1 MHFCIHPETGSSSE
15 ANGAEKYCA
24 LYNFVTKACRNSGPC
39 QVVDLFLQNYLRT
52 SIAGFIIS
60 RHSEEVKTGPLFGNQ
75 FKIDPSTV
83 PNAFQL
89 EFIDIQNHNDFDGI
103 FSKLLTF
110 YAKYVSEETS
120 PNLVRLALRNI
131 SLFGSSYCC
140 EQLFSIMKNVK
151 AKSRSLRSDEYLS
164 GVLTTA
170 TSTVGAD
177 IDGVHVQAKTMS
189 DLSLNLDLYKA

>member
-1 MHFCIHPETGSSSE
+1 M
-15 ANGAEKYCA
+15 
-24 LYNFVTKACRNSGPC
+24 
-39 QVVDLFLQNYLRT
+39 
-52 SIAGFIIS
+52 IS
-60 RHSEEVKTGPLFGNQ
+60 RHSEEVKIGPLFGNQ
-75 FKIDPSTV
+75 FQIDPSTV
-83 PNAFQL
+83 PDAFQL
-89 EFIDIQNHNDFDGI
+89 EFIDIQSHSDFDGI

-110 YAKYVSEETS
+110 YAKYVFEETS

-170 TSTVGAD
+170 TSTVGPD

-189 DLSLNLDLYKA
+189 ELSLNLDLYKA

>member
-15 ANGAEKYCA
+15 ANGTEKYCA

-39 QVVDLFLQNYLRT
+39 LQNYLRT

-60 RHSEEVKTGPLFGNQ
+60 RHSEEVKIGPLFGNQ
-75 FKIDPSTV
+75 FQIDPSTV

-89 EFIDIQNHNDFDGI
+89 EFIDIQNQSDFDGI

-131 SLFGSSYCC
+131 FLFGSSHCC

-151 AKSRSLRSDEYLS
+151 AKSRSLRSYEHLS
-164 GVLTTA
+164 GVGLLTTA